1 MFINYPPHVQS
12 PDVHDPRPAEHTQPT
27 PRPPLDLPPSSFHHP
42 PPAAG
47 QKSSTEMILVYPRK
61 QTVSGRSIKET
72 KKGFCCSFAWCGK
85 RFLRDNARRV
95 HERAVHLE
103 EKPYQCPTCMRKF
116 AHKSDAKKHD
126 LIHSGAKPFICLTC
140 KRSFSQSS
148 NLFTHIRKQHKIAP
162 KQQDNWIKN
171 WLI

>member
-1 MFINYPPHVQS
+1 MFINYPSQVQFL
-12 PDVHDPRPAEHTQPT
+12 DAYGLRPAEHTQPA
-27 PRPPLDLPPSSFHHP
+27 PQPPLDLPPSSFHHP
-42 PPAAG
+42 PPAAD

-72 KKGFCCSFAWCGK
+72 EKGFYCSFECCGK
-85 RFLRDNARRV
+85 RFLRNNARRV
-95 HERAVHLE
+95 HERTVHLE
-103 EKPYQCPTCMRKF
+103 EKPYQCSTCLRKF
-116 AHKSDAKKHD
+116 AHKSDAKKHE
-126 LIHSGAKPFICLTC
+126 LTHSGAKPYICLTC

-148 NLFTHIRKQHKIAP
+148 NLFTHIRKQHKIVP